1 MIDSSFIWTLTTWV
15 FPVLLCIILHELA
28 HGWVAM
34 KLGDYTAKFSGRL
47 TLNPKDHVDPVGTLL
62 VPGVLLVTGS
72 PVLFGWAKP
81 VPVDFSRLRHPKRD
95 MGLVAAAGPAAN
107 VLLAIGFVL
116 LAHLLN
122 AVMPMGEMRDW
133 AFQNIVNGIGLSLAL
148 AIFNLL
154 PILPLDGGRIVC
166 ALLPLKYSI
175 KYQQTERY
183 GFFILLGILFIAP
196 MLGINIVGWFM
207 RIMYPIFG
215 GIVQL
220 FM

>member
-1 MIDSSFIWTLTTWV
+1 MDSGLIWTITTWV

-34 KLGDYTAKFSGRL
+34 KLGDMTAKFSGRL
-47 TLNPKDHVDPVGTLL
+47 TLNPKDHIDPVGTIL
-62 VPGVLLVTGS
+62 VPGVLMLAGS

-95 MGLVAAAGPAAN
+95 MGFVAAAGPAAN

-116 LAHLLN
+116 MWHILN
-122 AVMPMGEMRDW
+122 AVMPMGDMKEW
-133 AFQNIVNGIGLSLAL
+133 VFQNVMNGISLSLAL

-154 PILPLDGGRIVC
+154 PILPLDGGRIVSS
-166 ALLPLKYSI
+166 LLPLKYSI
-175 KYQQTERY
+175 KYQQSERY
-183 GFFILLGILFIAP
+183 GFLILLGILFIAP
-196 MLGINIVGWFM
+196 MLGFNIVGWFM
-207 RIMYPIFG
+207 NALYPLFIS
-215 GIVQL
+215 IVQI